1 MPLKVKRTYINNDNM
16 NRYNCLLI
24 LPEGTK
30 EVTILADIVHPDST
44 CATRFQKQT
53 KKLGLY
59 GTPETYFDLVG
70 QYPTDRFII
79 ESVEY
84 NIETP

>member
-1 MPLKVKRTYINNDNM
+1 MV
-16 NRYNCLLI
+16 I

-30 EVTILADIVHPDST
+30 DITILADSVHPDST
-44 CATRFQKQT
+44 CATRFHKKT

-59 GTPETYFDLVG
+59 GTQETHFDLVA

-79 ESVEY
+79 ESIDE
-84 NIETP
+84 NIETPE

>member
-1 MPLKVKRTYINNDNM
+1 M

-30 EVTILADIVHPDST
+30 DITILADTVHPDST
-44 CATRFQKQT
+44 CATRFQK
-53 KKLGLY
+53 KVEVKGHY
-59 GTPETYFDLVG
+59 GISETGFQLVG

-79 ESVEY
+79 ES
-84 NIETP
+84 IDHDIDDLSETE

>member
-1 MPLKVKRTYINNDNM
+1 M
-16 NRYNCLLI
+16 NRYHCLII

-30 EVTILADIVHPDST
+30 DIIIEADSVHPDST
-44 CATRFQKQT
+44 CATRFHKKT
-53 KKLGLY
+53 KVIGDY
-59 GTPETYFDLVG
+59 GTPETSYDIVG

-84 NIETP
+84 NISDNNEK

>member
-1 MPLKVKRTYINNDNM
+1 M

-30 EVTILADIVHPDST
+30 DITILADTVHPDST
-44 CATRFQKQT
+44 CATRFQK
-53 KKLGLY
+53 KVEVLGLY
-59 GTPETYFDLVG
+59 GTPETGFQLVG

-79 ESVEY
+79 DSVEY
-84 NIETP
+84 NIK